1 MMTTGIGRWDMPYES
16 DAELMASL
24 CQRVKDTT
32 RDKKLSKVDIDDML
46 AYEIEVNPIAWGFYV
61 MNESREQ
68 QQFGSRS
75 RDQQAHCIPDHKI
88 QGTQGEH
95 LHCQESQEESSREQL
110 FPDSLCSF
118 GGPCTCSR

>member
-1 MMTTGIGRWDMPYES
+1 MMMIGIGRWDMPYES
-16 DAELMASL
+16 DAELTASL

-95 LHCQESQEESSREQL
+95 LHCQESQDGSREQL